1 MSTSACRQVARS
13 QCIECPSGPGIHQS
27 CRWIRTRS
35 STFLLAPSVQAA
47 RGCAA
52 VLLPVQA
59 ACDDF
64 LAASGLG
71 PIKNLIDA
79 VAATRPEQPH
89 NGACLRSAAR
99 AGGGGRRQFE
109 PRQAGYSNPFP
120 SGESE
125 PQGVEACRIGV
136 P

>member
-1 MSTSACRQVARS
+1 M
-13 QCIECPSGPGIHQS
+13 
-27 CRWIRTRS
+27 
-35 STFLLAPSVQAA
+35 QAA

-64 LAASGLG
+64 LK

-79 VAATRPEQPH
+79 VVATRPEQPH
-89 NGACLRSAAR
+89 NGACLRSVAR
-99 AGGGGRRQFE
+99 VGGGGRRQFE